1 MSPRILVVPRAAWLP
16 LPGTGAWR
24 LSDWPYPSEWTWR
37 PRSDAETDERFL
49 QIIPYALLRNRSG
62 DIWCY
67 ARNGGDARLQDRF
80 SAGVGGHIDETDA
93 AESIGTMAERA
104 LLRELREELQLQSKI
119 DVPEPAA
126 WIYEELSAV
135 GRVHIGLLYVL
146 CWREDGPPQPVEG
159 QGLKGIGFV
168 PAERIMDDLRFE
180 LWSRFAADFLIRNS
194 V

>member
-1 MSPRILVVPRAAWLP
+1 MHGVYPTGLTPVSGPGGRVPTPKPTSVFCKSFRTRCSEIVRA
-16 LPGTGAWR
+16 
-24 LSDWPYPSEWTWR
+24 S
-37 PRSDAETDERFL
+37 
-49 QIIPYALLRNRSG
+49 
-62 DIWCY
+62 IWCY

-104 LLRELREELQLQSKI
+104 LLRELQRSFSCSRKSTSRSRPPGSTRNSQRSDE
-119 DVPEPAA
+119 
-126 WIYEELSAV
+126 Y
-135 GRVHIGLLYVL
+135 IGLLYVL

-180 LWSRFAADFLIRNS
+180 LWSRLAADFLIRNS
-194 V
+194 A